1 MIERDDDDREKM
13 MIERGMM
20 IERDDEREKMMI
32 ERGGDDMV
40 LTLCG
45 MQPRH
50 VIVLHLQLDELK
62 KIIRIMVMIVMIV
75 LLMMIMIIVV
85 MMMTMMISSYSLS
98 SIFLVHS
105 PSCFVSLSQAVVAAH
120 PHPAV
125 SLLSTCIINSDDD
138 DRW

>member
-1 MIERDDDDREKM
+1 M

-20 IERDDEREKMMI
+20 RERGMMI
-32 ERGGDDMV
+32 ERERDDGRERWMMVERDDDKV

-45 MQPRH
+45 MKPRH

-62 KIIRIMVMIVMIV
+62 TIIRMMMVMIVMIV

>member
-1 MIERDDDDREKM
+1 

-20 IERDDEREKMMI
+20 IMIERDDDK
-32 ERGGDDMV
+32 V

-45 MQPRH
+45 MKSRH

-62 KIIRIMVMIVMIV
+62 KIIRMMMVMIVMIIVMIV
-75 LLMMIMIIVV
+75 LIMMIE
-85 MMMTMMISSYSLS
+85 MTMTI
-98 SIFLVHS
+98 VHS
-105 PSCFVSLSQAVVAAH
+105 PSCFVSLSQAVVAAR

-125 SLLSTCIINSDDD
+125 SLLSTYIIVTMMVVMMIVMIDGSD